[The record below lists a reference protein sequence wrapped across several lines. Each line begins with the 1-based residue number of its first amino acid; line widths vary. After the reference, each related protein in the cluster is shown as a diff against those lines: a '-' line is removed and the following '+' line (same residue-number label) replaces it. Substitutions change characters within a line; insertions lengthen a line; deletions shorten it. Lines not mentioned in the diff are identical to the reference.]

1 MFSAICI
8 QESWLSEGDDI
19 SLIQLEGYECIPQGK
34 VCSSKGGLIIYL
46 HEKFKHK
53 LKLTLNNYT
62 TWEGQVIEVTQEK
75 TLSKPLYIGNIY
87 RPPKENLE
95 FYDQFINEF
104 TPILEKLERNNKDV
118 ILSGDFNIDLLKINE
133 RNIISEYFNMLT
145 SNSFYPKITVPTRL
159 TNTRGTLIDNFLCK
173 LTENTLDTTSGVLIQ
188 KLSDHQPYFI
198 SLNTIHTKDS
208 PPVYVKITKQNTQ
221 AIQQFYNE
229 ILTSDK
235 LISLNHDLKED
246 PNNTYNILHNVIQDA
261 KNKHIPCKLVKFS
274 KYKHKKSKWVTFGI
288 IKSIQYRD
296 NLYKKLRITNPTSV
310 EFANIKINLN
320 TYNKILK
327 NSIRLA
333 KRNYYHTIFA
343 KFKNDIR
350 STWKTINEILNRIKQ
365 KKSFAAFYKDENN
378 IVTNKLDIVNKFN
391 SFFTNTGTNLS
402 NKIKM
407 PSNKSFK
414 DYLKNKFNLKFTFH
428 NIDEE
433 HVSKIIDKLSP
444 KTSFGFDG
452 LSSKLLKSIKN
463 AVIKPITTIINQMI
477 NTGIFPDKL
486 KIAKIVPIYKKDD
499 ETQFTNYRPISLLP
513 TISKIFEK
521 IIFKQLYEFFFDNK
535 LLYNSQ
541 YGFREGHSTEYAA
554 LELVDRIT
562 LEMDNM
568 NTPVNIFLD
577 LSKAFDTLD
586 HQILIK
592 KLEYYGI
599 HGLSLKLMES
609 YLFNRKQYVEIDE
622 YKSDMLHLTTGVP
635 QGSILG
641 PLLFII
647 YINDIAHASKLFDF
661 IIYADDTT
669 MSTTIEMVI
678 KNTAHQTASDI
689 INKELSMVNNWLKLN
704 KLSLNIKKSKY
715 MIFHTKKK
723 NVKNLTLIID
733 NVYIERVAEFNFLG
747 LTLDEHLTWKCH
759 INKISNKISQC
770 MGILNRLKRFLPM
783 QTKVLIY
790 NSLVLSHLNFGI
802 LIWGFKCEKVAKLQ
816 KKVIRIL
823 SLSKYNAH
831 TEPLFKRL
839 KLLKISDILKLQE
852 LKFYYKYKNNKLPHY
867 LQSLTF
873 QPNTDTH
880 AHATRIQHNIHQP
893 ITKHVFAKN
902 CIRFDIPITVNN
914 SPNSI
919 LNKIYTHSLQG
930 LSGYIK
936 AQILQTFQ
944 ENCTIMDCY
953 VCNMHT

>member
-8 QESWLSEGDDI
+8 QESWLSEGDDT

-34 VCSSKGGLIIYL
+34 LCSSKGGLIIYL
-46 HEKFKHK
+46 HKNFKHK
-53 LKLTLNNYT
+53 CRLKLNTYA

-87 RPPKENLE
+87 RPPKECLE
-95 FYDQFINEF
+95 YYDQFINEF
-104 TPILEKLERNNKDV
+104 TPVLEKLERNNKEV
-118 ILSGDFNIDLLKINE
+118 ILAGDFNINLLKINDK
-133 RNIISEYFNMLT
+133 NIISEYFDMLT

-159 TNTRGTLIDNFLCK
+159 TNTHGTLIDNFLCK
-173 LTENTLDTTSGVLIQ
+173 LTENTLDTTSGVLI
-188 KLSDHQPYFI
+188 KAFSDHQPYFI
-198 SLNTIHTKDS
+198 LLNTILTKDS
-208 PPVYVKITKQNTQ
+208 PPVYVKITKQDNQ
-221 AIQQFYNE
+221 AIQNFYNE
-229 ILTSDK
+229 ILTSDR
-235 LISLNHDLKED
+235 LININNALIED
-246 PNNTYNILHNVIQDA
+246 PNNTYNVLHIVIQDA
-261 KNKHIPCKLVKFS
+261 KNKHMPSKLIKFS
-274 KYKHKKSKWVTFGI
+274 KYKHKRSKWVTFGI

-296 NLYKKLRITNPTSV
+296 NLYKKLRITDPTSIGY
-310 EFANIKINLN
+310 ATLKTNLN

-333 KRNYYHTIFA
+333 KRSYYHTIFA

-350 STWKTINEILNRIKQ
+350 ATWKTINEILNRIKR
-365 KKSFAAFYKDENN
+365 KKSFPNFFRDGDN
-378 IVTNKLDIVNKFN
+378 IVTNKLDITNKFN
-391 SFFTNTGTNLS
+391 SFFTNVGTNLS
-402 NKIKM
+402 NKINL
-407 PSNKSFK
+407 PSKKSFK
-414 DYLKNKFNLKFTFH
+414 DYLNKFNFNFTFH

-433 HVSKIIDKLSP
+433 NVTKIIDKLSP

-452 LSSKLLKSIKN
+452 LSSKLLKSIKS
-463 AVIKPITTIINQMI
+463 AVIKPLTIIINQMI

-513 TISKIFEK
+513 VISKIFEK
-521 IIFKQLYEFFFDNK
+521 IIFKQLYQFFLDNK

-562 LEMDNM
+562 LEMDSM

-577 LSKAFDTLD
+577 LSKAFDTLNY
-586 HQILIK
+586 QILLK
-592 KLEYYGI
+592 KLEYYGL
-599 HGLSLKLMES
+599 HGMSLKLMES
-609 YLFNRKQYVEIDE
+609 YLSNRKQYVEIDE
-622 YKSDMLHLTTGVP
+622 SSSDMLFLTTGVP

-647 YINDIAHASKLFDF
+647 YINDITHASKMFDF

-669 MSTTIEMVI
+669 LSTTIEMVM
-678 KNTAHQTASDI
+678 KNNADLIASDI
-689 INKELSMVNNWLKLN
+689 INKELSMVNDWLKLN

-715 MIFHTKKK
+715 IIFHMKMK
-723 NVKNLTLIID
+723 NVQRLTLKID
-733 NVYIERVAEFNFLG
+733 NVIIERVAEFNFLG

-790 NSLVLSHLNFGI
+790 NSLVLSHLNLGI
-802 LIWGFKCEKVAKLQ
+802 LIWGFKCEKLTKLQ

-823 SLSKYNAH
+823 SLSKYNTH

-839 KLLKISDILKLQE
+839 KLLKICDILKLQE
-852 LKFYYKYKNNKLPHY
+852 LKFYFKYKNNKLPHY
-867 LQSLTF
+867 LQSLPF
-873 QPNTDTH
+873 QPNTETH
-880 AHATRIQHNIHQP
+880 DHATRIQHNIHHP
-893 ITKHVFAKN
+893 MSKHAFAKN
-902 CIRFDIPITVNN
+902 CIRSDIPITVNN
-914 SPNSI
+914 SPNFI
-919 LNKIYTHSLQG
+919 LDKIYTHSLQG
-930 LSGYIK
+930 FTSYIK
-936 AQILQTFQ
+936 AHILQSYQ
-944 ENCTIMDCY
+944 ENCTIVDCY